1 MFNENGDI
9 SHQLESS
16 NLEFFSKF
24 VGAKEYG
31 AKGTLALDDF
41 SAEIFSILDKMWEES
56 PELTIKNIFQKG
68 DCRGGAKEKRLFI
81 VAMNW
86 LIKNHIEWANLEHV
100 PEYRYWKDLVT
111 LVTINKNILHKVV
124 DLFATQLQ
132 KDVKSLIIGES
143 VSLCAKWVPTEGCA
157 EDKLFPEFLKSLRKR
172 MRLTSRELRTN
183 YLTPLRAHLKI
194 VETSMCENKWEEIDY
209 SKVPSVA
216 MQRYRKTFEKRD
228 SDRFS
233 EWIGALSKGEAKV
246 NVSQLFPHDVVK
258 PYLIGRSGVDEL
270 IEAQFNALVEE
281 TRKLGTFKRSLVI
294 SDTSGSMAGTPMDVS
309 ISLGILISRC
319 LDEPFKNFMIN
330 FSEHPKFTQLSGNS
344 LYSDVKTLKTMD
356 WGGNTNLDAV
366 FDMLLEKAIECKV
379 PADEMPTR
387 LYILTDMQFD
397 AVDSVYFT
405 EETEE
410 SEKIY
415 EIYESKDTQCS
426 YPGIWMDENSTPREP
441 QTPREPKGALSRTKQ
456 KFSVHGYTPPEIV
469 CWNLRGN
476 IESFAM
482 SDKESGVCMISGF
495 SPSVMKCIMRGNIP
509 NPYTVMTQALLC
521 ERYERLNFPGK
532 KVSNSEDIC
541 GND

>member
-41 SAEIFSILDKMWEES
+41 SAEIFCILDKMWEES

-111 LVTINKNILHKVV
+111 LVTINKNILYKVV

-132 KDVKSLIIGES
+132 KDVKSLIVGES

-216 MQRYRKTFEKRD
+216 MQRYRKTFESRD

-233 EWIGALSKGEAKV
+233 EWISSLSKGEAKV

-309 ISLGILISRC
+309 ISLRILISRC

-330 FSEHPKFTQLSGNS
+330 FSERPKFTQLSGNS
-344 LYSDVKTLKTMD
+344 LYSDVNTLKNMA

-397 AVDSVYFT
+397 AVDT
-405 EETEE
+405 HH
-410 SEKIY
+410 
-415 EIYESKDTQCS
+415 
-426 YPGIWMDENSTPREP
+426 PREP
-441 QTPREPKGALSRTKQ
+441 EGAVSRTKQ

-476 IESFAM
+476 IGSFAM